1 MLGADESGVRVACG
15 EGALKATE
23 LQRPGGRRL
32 RAAEFLR
39 GFPIA
44 AGERFEA

>member
-1 MLGADESGVRVACG
+1 
-15 EGALKATE
+15 LKATE